1 MEIVDIS
8 DFESQ
13 RVRTLLCFLNDI
25 YKCEL
30 QPDENIVNE
39 FIETY
44 IPEARDF
51 VFSQTNGCY
60 RQLNNLKFVTEKRLH
75 REEYDIRK
83 MIRGSD
89 YFNSGI
95 YNICNLLVSIDRD
108 YHINFEILEKIELGE
123 YTEAAKL
130 FNDKISNLIIIQLG
144 VSNYIIEINQK
155 RNKFDFAK
163 HYNVA
168 PDINNFI
175 VRQRNLQY
183 EKNIRDV
190 KQEHD
195 MFVSDIMLFF
205 ELSIIKRKNDVLK
218 LMMALICLCKSYEYD
233 EYINNYA
240 EIFIDMFQEIMFC
253 GEIHKIY
260 VQQKKFDKNVPADE
274 RGSKNATTRISII
287 FSAGNNDIFILR
299 IDLPH
304 KGEKKLH
311 LNMHECVNGEILPTG
326 YPLEHSRDNIKMLRL
341 LVGENFDTLF
351 YLLNNHIWF
360 RCNFEN
366 RLNNMEIEIN
376 AKSNLAELFYGR
388 CHYAIDLDMENE
400 EKFWRFTDELQEYIS
415 NFSLKSNIFCAF
427 DKDTIDYSKEIKKIR
442 LQQNCLDKI
451 VDVAIESCNESIEG
465 NKSLWEIFSR
475 QGLDETIS
483 EEDFLRMDFSK
494 CWEYIDKF
502 IL

>member
-144 VSNYIIEINQK
+144 VSNYIIEIC
-155 RNKFDFAK
+155 
-163 HYNVA
+163 
-168 PDINNFI
+168 
-175 VRQRNLQY
+175 
-183 EKNIRDV
+183 
-190 KQEHD
+190 
-195 MFVSDIMLFF
+195 
-205 ELSIIKRKNDVLK
+205 II
-218 LMMALICLCKSYEYD
+218 
-233 EYINNYA
+233 
-240 EIFIDMFQEIMFC
+240 
-253 GEIHKIY
+253 
-260 VQQKKFDKNVPADE
+260 
-274 RGSKNATTRISII
+274 
-287 FSAGNNDIFILR
+287 
-299 IDLPH
+299 
-304 KGEKKLH
+304 
-311 LNMHECVNGEILPTG
+311 
-326 YPLEHSRDNIKMLRL
+326 
-341 LVGENFDTLF
+341 
-351 YLLNNHIWF
+351 
-360 RCNFEN
+360 
-366 RLNNMEIEIN
+366 
-376 AKSNLAELFYGR
+376 
-388 CHYAIDLDMENE
+388 
-400 EKFWRFTDELQEYIS
+400 
-415 NFSLKSNIFCAF
+415 
-427 DKDTIDYSKEIKKIR
+427 
-442 LQQNCLDKI
+442 
-451 VDVAIESCNESIEG
+451 
-465 NKSLWEIFSR
+465 
-475 QGLDETIS
+475 
-483 EEDFLRMDFSK
+483 
-494 CWEYIDKF
+494 
-502 IL
+502 